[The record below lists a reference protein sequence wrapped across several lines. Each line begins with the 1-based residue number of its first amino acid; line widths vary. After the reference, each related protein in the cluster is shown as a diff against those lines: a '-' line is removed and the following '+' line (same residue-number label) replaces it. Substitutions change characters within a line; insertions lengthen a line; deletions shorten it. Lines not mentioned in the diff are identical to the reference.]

1 MKTRKVVKIVNS
13 LEAKYMKY
21 SDDELKEKTTEFKQV
36 LLENKKTLSQIL
48 PEAYALVREGTK
60 RVTGKRL
67 YDVQIIG
74 GFYLNQRKIAEV
86 KAGEG
91 KTLIQGLP
99 AYLNALT
106 GKGVHMITTNE
117 YLAKRDFNVVGKI
130 LEFLGLTVGLIY
142 HEMDKKERKEAYKKD
157 VTYGTNTEFGF
168 DYLRDNIAYDKEE
181 LVQRSLN
188 CAIIDEADSILL
200 DEAQTPM
207 IISEKK
213 IKVDSAPYIKADEFV
228 KKLNGITVLKEEVKN
243 KKQVEEIEKYDY
255 VVYDAYKNVD
265 LTLKGVKKA
274 EKEYGLKNLY
284 ETKNIEIINYIRQAL
299 RANKILRLNEDYI
312 IKDDKILL
320 IDKFTGRIMYGKKYT
335 NGLHEAVE
343 AKENIEIKES
353 SKMLASITTQNY
365 FKMYKKISGM
375 TGTAKESEKE
385 FNDIYLLEVRE
396 VPMNKKSK
404 RCDKKDRI
412 YVNCEQKYNA
422 IVEEAKQSNIKGQ
435 PVLIGTTSIEK
446 SELLSNLLSKSNV
459 KHNVLNAKNNEE
471 EAKIVANAG
480 NIRSVTI
487 ATNMAGR
494 GTNILLGGEDEK
506 NKQDV
511 IKVGGLKVIGTE
523 KHESSRIDEQLRGRS
538 GRQGEVGESIFYL
551 SLDDEIIRIYGKDK
565 QIKKYKRSKKR
576 EIKDILVKHDILKA
590 QKEAENRNYYTRRR
604 MVQYDDILNIHK
616 EIIYKDR
623 KKVLEGKSIEVAK
636 DFISYFC
643 NKVIEDNNDKAKKV
657 IKSIESEEKIQMNRE
672 NINEIIEKVK
682 NRLLEKEEELGNQ
695 KLEKVLRTLL
705 LKIVD
710 ENWTEHLEKMEDLKL
725 NIELRAYG
733 GHDPLREYEKE
744 GKTNLDR
751 IIDKIKMNFVN
762 QVLFNANYE

>member
-523 KHESSRIDEQLRGRS
+523 KHESSRIDE
-538 GRQGEVGESIFYL
+538 
-551 SLDDEIIRIYGKDK
+551 
-565 QIKKYKRSKKR
+565 
-576 EIKDILVKHDILKA
+576 
-590 QKEAENRNYYTRRR
+590 
-604 MVQYDDILNIHK
+604 
-616 EIIYKDR
+616 
-623 KKVLEGKSIEVAK
+623 
-636 DFISYFC
+636 
-643 NKVIEDNNDKAKKV
+643 
-657 IKSIESEEKIQMNRE
+657 
-672 NINEIIEKVK
+672 
-682 NRLLEKEEELGNQ
+682 
-695 KLEKVLRTLL
+695 
-705 LKIVD
+705 
-710 ENWTEHLEKMEDLKL
+710 
-725 NIELRAYG
+725 
-733 GHDPLREYEKE
+733 
-744 GKTNLDR
+744 
-751 IIDKIKMNFVN
+751 
-762 QVLFNANYE
+762 